1 MELNEEESQV
11 DKMVLINGAGML
23 EAEYQTQHLN
33 FLGQKELL
41 ENVQPGDDRKTVL
54 GNKLRRVFIVS

>member
-1 MELNEEESQV
+1 MEMNEEESQV

-33 FLGQKELL
+33 FHGQKELL
-41 ENVQPGDDRKTVL
+41 GSVQPGDDKRTAL
-54 GNKLRRVFIVS
+54 GNKLRRVFVVA